1 MKGIIPTVL
10 SHEQS
15 STMNQMSH
23 GKVTR
28 RDKTM
33 GSQNLEQ
40 VQTLVVTDS
49 KAFILK
55 RLG

>member
-10 SHEQS
+10 SHVQS
-15 STMNQMSH
+15 STMNQMSQ